1 MSYRATPHPVSGKTP
16 TMLLFNHEI
25 RMKVPHIELNLDS
38 NLDQEIRSKC
48 HRYQAQM
55 KEYHDAKR
63 HAAPHK
69 FSIGDV
75 VFCAN
80 MKPNKLVSQFHP
92 AKHVII
98 KTQGRDT
105 FTLVDVATGNTLIRN
120 AKYFKHVPIPEE
132 VIDSNASKSI
142 SKDDLIDGSD
152 PTSNDSSEFSQN
164 DSDACTKGEPTSP
177 SVTQATQNESSVTTR
192 SGRVVKSTQDHNNF
206 VYY

>member
-48 HRYQAQM
+48 HRYQARM
-55 KEYHDAKR
+55 KEYHDAKL

-120 AKYFKHVPIPEE
+120 AKYLKHVPIPEE

-152 PTSNDSSEFSQN
+152 PQ
-164 DSDACTKGEPTSP
+164 
-177 SVTQATQNESSVTTR
+177 VTILVSSVRTTLMLAQKVNQLVLVSR
-192 SGRVVKSTQDHNNF
+192 KPLRMKVALQQDQDA
-206 VYY
+206 